1 MKCLQVTQLV
11 SQSHE
16 RKLKFN
22 EKCGVMV
29 HLVICPQCRHFKQ
42 NCQQMSEIMKKF
54 ANEE

>member
-11 SQSHE
+11 SQSRE

-22 EKCGVMV
+22 EKCGVMA
-29 HLVICPQCRHFKQ
+29 HLVICPQCRHFKK